1 MVTVGVVLVVEVE
14 LEKRS
19 NLVADEDLIENLN
32 RQERTQRSV
41 LTSF

>member
-1 MVTVGVVLVVEVE
+1 MVTVVLVVEVE

-32 RQERTQRSV
+32 RQEGTQRSV